1 VKVIVDEIRKH
12 ILPCLDLDE
21 GRLELTAILSDDT
34 RRAKAIRELNA
45 RIRPYRNRDFPP
57 DITVAWL
64 TNLYLRAKGR
74 PCERR
79 KMIEYMKL
87 DFKLGRLRRAHW
99 DN

>member
-1 VKVIVDEIRKH
+1 MKDIVDEIRKH
-12 ILPCLDLDE
+12 ILPRLEFDE

-34 RRAKAIRELNA
+34 HRAKAIRELNA

-57 DITVAWL
+57 DITVACL

-79 KMIEYMKL
+79 KMIEDIKRSCANVPVKMK
-87 DFKLGRLRRAHW
+87 RR
-99 DN
+99 